1 MKSGNRHYLCKS
13 EVFGGAWG
21 GKVGKDE
28 NCHGSCFGWY
38 SHSGEKAAKRQE
50 KDGKKTQT
58 RRKKTGKKIEKYFKK
73 TLLNCHGSCFGWH
86 TRWWT
91 RSGKNTRRKW
101 NQFCSRNVQ
110 VLKWTL
116 QFQRQ
121 WFIFSCRCFRC
132 MADKFCAL
140 SVSGDTKSIMNYS
153 LDDSLVKMKIFERK
167 RRRKGKKVSRLVLRL
182 IWPAYLTGAG
192 NVKPVKHA

>member
-1 MKSGNRHYLCKS
+1 MKSANRHYLCKS

-28 NCHGSCFGWY
+28 NCHGSCFGW
-38 SHSGEKAAKRQE
+38 
-50 KDGKKTQT
+50 
-58 RRKKTGKKIEKYFKK
+58 
-73 TLLNCHGSCFGWH
+73 H
-86 TRWWT
+86 TRWPT

-153 LDDSLVKMKIFERK
+153 LDDSLVKKWK
-167 RRRKGKKVSRLVLRL
+167 YLKGKGGGKAKRCQGLYYGSFGRLTWPGRETLNLLSMLKLTLFSRQEKMLNHLRKTIFNRKTYTVICL
-182 IWPAYLTGAG
+182 
-192 NVKPVKHA
+192 